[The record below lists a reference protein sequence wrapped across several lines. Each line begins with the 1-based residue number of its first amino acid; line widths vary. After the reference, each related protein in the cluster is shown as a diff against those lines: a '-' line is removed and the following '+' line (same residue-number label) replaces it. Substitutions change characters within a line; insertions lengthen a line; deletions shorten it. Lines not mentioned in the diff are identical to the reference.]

1 MMVRQILIAG
11 VMAVGCCI
19 GARAQ
24 EKSVELKIVETTDVH
39 GSFYPI
45 NLITNTP
52 KKGGLVRVS
61 SYVNETR
68 AQYGDRMLLLD
79 NGDVLQGQPSV
90 YYFNYIDTTSTHLC
104 SAMFNYMRYDV
115 GNFGNHDIE
124 TGRVVFDRWKDDC
137 NFPILGAN
145 IIDTKTGEPAYTPYV
160 VFNRHGVKVAVL
172 GLLTPSIPAWLPENL
187 WSGLHFDPMVETA
200 ERWMKVIRER
210 ENPDVVIGLFHS
222 GQNFES
228 GLPGE
233 NASLKVAAEV
243 PGFDAVLI
251 GHDHL
256 QDCKTIVN
264 VAGDTVWVLNPANNA
279 MKVGELTVNV
289 SLDKDGKMSGKR
301 VSGRL
306 VDVSDYPEDAG
317 FMSKF
322 SVQYNRVHDFVSE
335 KVGYLKK
342 SIYTRDSY
350 FGSSS
355 FIDLIHS
362 LQLEISGADI
372 SITAPL
378 SFDASINKGDIYV
391 RDMFNLYKYENLLY
405 TMRLTGREI
414 KSELEESYYFWTNRM
429 TSADDDLLWFSKN
442 NGGDSYSLQN
452 MSFNFDSAAG
462 IIYTV
467 DVTKPRG
474 EKVNIISL
482 SDGTPFEMDK
492 YYKVAVNSYRGNGGG
507 GLLTNGTGLTQAD
520 LKSRIISST
529 DRDLRFYLMEYIKEH
544 GTLNPKAFHQWKFIP
559 EKWTVPAAKR
569 DYKRMFGG
577 KYVKE

>member
-11 VMAVGCCI
+11 VMAVGCCL

-187 WSGLHFDPMVETA
+187 WSGLRFDPMVETA

-289 SLDKDGKMSGKR
+289 SLDKDGKMSDKR

-342 SIYTRDSY
+342 SIYTRDAY